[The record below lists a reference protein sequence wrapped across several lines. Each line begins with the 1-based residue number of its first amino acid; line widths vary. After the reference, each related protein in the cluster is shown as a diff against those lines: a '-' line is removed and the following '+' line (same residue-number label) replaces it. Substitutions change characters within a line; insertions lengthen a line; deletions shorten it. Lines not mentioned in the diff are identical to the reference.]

1 MTSPTALGGIRA
13 GIRCTVAQPIS
24 AGQGSAAR
32 PEVARS
38 EKNEN
43 ARKLGRGRI
52 GMFGGNSQGLHY
64 YADQHIQWPNSS
76 SPHCKELWRICST
89 VPQTDAMALT
99 ISGALCSYWR
109 TR

>member
-1 MTSPTALGGIRA
+1 MTSATALGGIRA

-38 EKNEN
+38 EDEN

-52 GMFGGNSQGLHY
+52 GIFRGNSQGLHY
-64 YADQHIQWPNSS
+64 YADQRIQWPNSS
-76 SPHCKELWRICST
+76 YADEVTEP
-89 VPQTDAMALT
+89 
-99 ISGALCSYWR
+99 
-109 TR
+109 